1 MPVTDTALRRL
12 HEILLQVAD
21 IRGQIERGPKQIK
34 AAQNQLQVARDAWA
48 QCKEAIKQKR
58 MEGDRKQLLQ
68 REREAKLYEWQGKL
82 NGAKNNR
89 EYQAVK
95 DQIAADTQAN
105 SVLSDEILE
114 ILESIDALQA
124 KSVELEAKLKVVESD
139 TAKIESRIQER
150 LVVLKQELA
159 RVEGELKA
167 EEAKIPSDF
176 EDTYRRLVDSRA
188 EEAFAPLDDKSCG
201 GCNTGLTLKLI
212 DQLRMGAPALCSSCG
227 CLIYRPG

>member
-34 AAQNQLQVARDAWA
+34 AAQGQLQIARDALA

-82 NGAKNNR
+82 NAANNNR

-114 ILESIDALQA
+114 ILESIDAIQA

-139 TAKIESRIQER
+139 TAKTESRIQER

-167 EEAKIPSDF
+167 EEAKIPADF

-212 DQLRMGAPALCSSCG
+212 DQLRMGTPALCSSCG

>member
-34 AAQNQLQVARDAWA
+34 AAQVQLQIARDALA

-68 REREAKLYEWQGKL
+68 REREVKLYEWQGKL
-82 NGAKNNR
+82 NAANNNR

-114 ILESIDALQA
+114 ILEAIDALQA
-124 KSVELEAKLKVVESD
+124 KSVELDSKLKVVASD
-139 TAKIESRIQER
+139 TAKTESRIEER

-159 RVEGELKA
+159 RVEAELTA
-167 EEAKIPSDF
+167 EEAKIPADF

-212 DQLRMGAPALCSSCG
+212 DQLRMGTPALCSSCG

>member
-34 AAQNQLQVARDAWA
+34 AAQVQLQIARDALA
-48 QCKEAIKQKR
+48 QCKVAIKQKR

-82 NGAKNNR
+82 NAANNNR

-114 ILESIDALQA
+114 ILEAIDALQA
-124 KSVELEAKLKVVESD
+124 KSVELDSKLKVVASD
-139 TAKIESRIQER
+139 TAKTESRIEER

-159 RVEGELKA
+159 RVEAELTA
-167 EEAKIPSDF
+167 EEAKIPADF

-212 DQLRMGAPALCSSCG
+212 DQLRMGTPALCSSCG

>member
-34 AAQNQLQVARDAWA
+34 AAQGQLQIARDALA

-82 NGAKNNR
+82 NAANNNR

-139 TAKIESRIQER
+139 TAKTESRIQER

-167 EEAKIPSDF
+167 EEAKIPADF

-212 DQLRMGAPALCSSCG
+212 DQLRMGTPALCSSCG

>member
-34 AAQNQLQVARDAWA
+34 AAQVQLQIARDALA

-82 NGAKNNR
+82 NAANNNR

-114 ILESIDALQA
+114 ILEAIDAIQA
-124 KSVELEAKLKVVESD
+124 KSVELDSKLKVVASD
-139 TAKIESRIQER
+139 TAKTESRIEER

-159 RVEGELKA
+159 RVEAELTA
-167 EEAKIPSDF
+167 EEAKIPADF

-212 DQLRMGAPALCSSCG
+212 DQLRMGTPALCSSCG